1 VIVAA
6 LPTRS
11 LAEAVGDVAGVD
23 VVVWRGEGEPER
35 AGEIELLVP
44 DYLRTRTIMGEL
56 ARLPRLRVV
65 QLQTAGYDA
74 VLDLVPPHVRLASA
88 RGVHDDATAE
98 LALGLTIAS
107 LRGIDVAV
115 RESGHWRQDT
125 TRRSLADS
133 NVAILGYGS
142 IGRAIAERMI
152 ACRARVTGVATSRRT
167 DDVVGEVLT
176 PLDVDWASQHVVVV
190 VLPLNEETR
199 HVVDAAFLAKLSD
212 GTLVVNV
219 GRGALLDTDAVLA
232 ETGRLR
238 FALDVTD
245 PEPLPD
251 GHPLW
256 TAPGTLITPHI
267 AGGTTAMLPRMAA
280 LVRDQLERLRDG
292 RPLLNLVGPPGGDG
306 SSR

>member
-1 VIVAA
+1 VIVASV
-6 LPTRS
+6 PTRS
-11 LAEAVGDVAGVD
+11 LARAIGDVDGVEL
-23 VVVWRGEGEPER
+23 VVWDGSSVPER

-44 DYLRTRTIMGEL
+44 DYGRGRGAL
-56 ARLPRLRVV
+56 ASLERLPRLRVV

-74 VLDLVPPHVRLASA
+74 VLDLVPSSVQLASA

-115 RESGHWRQDT
+115 REAGSWRQDT

-142 IGRAIAERMI
+142 IGRAVAVRML
-152 ACRARVTGVATSRRT
+152 ACGARVTGVASSPR
-167 DDVVGEVLT
+167 DDDLVGRVVT
-176 PLDVDWASQHVVVV
+176 ADDLDWSAQHVVVV
-190 VLPLNEETR
+190 VLPLSEATR
-199 HVVDAAFLAKLSD
+199 HLVDAAFLARLSD

-219 GRGALLDTDAVLA
+219 GRGPLLDTGAVLA
-232 ETGRLR
+232 EAGRLS

-245 PEPLPD
+245 PEPLPPD
-251 GHPLW
+251 HPLW
-256 TAPGTLITPHI
+256 TAPGVLVTPHI

-280 LVRDQLERLRDG
+280 LVRDQLKALRDG
-292 RPLLNLVGPPGGDG
+292 RELRNLVDH
-306 SSR
+306 

>member
-6 LPTRS
+6 VQS
-11 LAEAVGDVAGVD
+11 QELADAVGEIDGVEI
-23 VVVWRGEGEPER
+23 VVWPQGQELPER
-35 AGEIELLVP
+35 ADEIELLVP
-44 DYLRTRTIMGEL
+44 DYIR
-56 ARLPRLRVV
+56 ARSTMRQLGSLPRLRAV

-74 VLDLVPPHVRLASA
+74 VAHLVPDGLDLLSA

-107 LRGIDVAV
+107 LRGIDIAV

-142 IGRAIAERMI
+142 IGRSVAVRML
-152 ACRARVTGVATSRRT
+152 ACRAHVTGVASSAR
-167 DDVVGEVLT
+167 DDDLVGRVVT
-176 PLDVDWASQHVVVV
+176 ADDVDWTAQHVVVV
-190 VLPLNEETR
+190 VLPLSEATR
-199 HVVDAAFLAKLSD
+199 HLVDAAFLARLS
-212 GTLVVNV
+212 GGALVVNV
-219 GRGALLDTDAVLA
+219 GRGPLLDTDAVLA

-251 GHPLW
+251 DHPLW
-256 TAPGTLITPHI
+256 TAPGVLVTPHI
-267 AGGTTAMLPRMAA
+267 AGGTTAMLPRIAA
-280 LVRDQLERLRDG
+280 LVRDQLERLRGG
-292 RPLLNLVGPPGGDG
+292 RPLLNLVE
-306 SSR
+306 R

>member
-1 VIVAA
+1 MIVGVV
-6 LPTRS
+6 PTQE
-11 LAEAVGDVAGVD
+11 LADAVGGVAGVE
-23 VVVWRGEGEPER
+23 VLVWTGGDAPER
-35 AGEIELLVP
+35 ADEVELLVP
-44 DYLRTRTIMGEL
+44 DYIRARTTV
-56 ARLPRLRVV
+56 RLLDRFPRLRAV

-74 VLDLVPPHVRLASA
+74 VLDLVPPSLELLSA

-115 RESGHWRQDT
+115 RETGHWRQDT

-133 NVAILGYGS
+133 HVAILGYGS
-142 IGRAIAERMI
+142 IGRAVAGRML
-152 ACRARVTGVATSRRT
+152 ACQARVTGVATAPR
-167 DDVVGEVLT
+167 DDDLVGRVVTAGDL
-176 PLDVDWASQHVVVV
+176 DWAAQHVVVV
-190 VLPLNEETR
+190 VLPLSEATR
-199 HVVDAAFLAKLSD
+199 HVVDAPFLARLSD
-212 GTLVVNV
+212 GALVVNV
-219 GRGALLDTDAVLA
+219 GRGPLLDTDAVLA
-232 ETGRLR
+232 EAGRLR

-256 TAPGTLITPHI
+256 TAPGVLVTPHI

-292 RPLLNLVGPPGGDG
+292 RTLRNVVE
-306 SSR
+306 R

>member
-6 LPTRS
+6 VQS
-11 LAEAVGDVAGVD
+11 QELADAVGEVEGVEMVLWAQGDDV
-23 VVVWRGEGEPER
+23 PER
-35 AGEIELLVP
+35 AGEIEFLVP
-44 DYLRTRTIMGEL
+44 DYVRARTTMRRLGS
-56 ARLPRLRVV
+56 LPRLRAV

-74 VLDLVPPHVRLASA
+74 VADLVPPGLDLLSA

-133 NVAILGYGS
+133 NVTILGYGS
-142 IGRAIAERMI
+142 IGRSVAARML
-152 ACRARVTGVATSRRT
+152 ACQARVTGVATSAR
-167 DDVVGEVLT
+167 DDDLVGRVVTAEE
-176 PLDVDWASQHVVVV
+176 VDWVAQHVVVV
-190 VLPLNEETR
+190 VLPLSEATR
-199 HVVDAAFLAKLSD
+199 HVVDAEFLARLSD
-212 GTLVVNV
+212 GALVVNV
-219 GRGALLDTDAVLA
+219 GRGPLLDTDAVLA
-232 ETGRLR
+232 EAGRLR

-251 GHPLW
+251 DHPLW
-256 TAPGTLITPHI
+256 TAPGVLVTPHI

-280 LVRDQLERLRDG
+280 LVRDQVERLRDD
-292 RPLLNLVGPPGGDG
+292 RPLRNLVE
-306 SSR
+306 R